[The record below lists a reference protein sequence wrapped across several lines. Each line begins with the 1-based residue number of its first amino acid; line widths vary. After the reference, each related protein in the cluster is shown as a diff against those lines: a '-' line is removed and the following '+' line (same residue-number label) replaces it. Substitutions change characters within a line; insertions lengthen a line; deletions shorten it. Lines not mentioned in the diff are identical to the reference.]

1 MSPLINKFKNWTNT
15 AEHIVF
21 FGGAGV
27 STESGV
33 PDFRSPKGIYAQ
45 EGGAE
50 RYLTCE
56 FMQEQPERFYEF
68 YRKYFMF
75 SDIKP
80 NAAHYVLADMEKEGR
95 LDAVV
100 TQNVDGLH
108 QKAGSKNVLELHGN
122 GQHFYCTSCAKPY
135 TFDDVNA
142 ATGAFYCTKSGCKRI
157 VRPDIVMYG
166 ESLDDAVINASL
178 KAIER
183 ADLLIVGGTSLMV
196 YPAAG
201 LIQCRPYG
209 SKLVLINLDATPYDN
224 VADLVIHEP
233 IGSVFNQLR
242 EAQ

>member
-1 MSPLINKFKNWTNT
+1 MSSSITKFKNWINA

-56 FMQEQPERFYEF
+56 FMHEKPERFYEF

-75 SDIKP
+75 SDIEP
-80 NAAHYVLADMEKEGR
+80 NAAHYALADMEKKGL

-122 GQHFYCTSCAKPY
+122 GQRFYCTSCAQPY

-142 ATGAFYCTKSGCKRI
+142 ATGAFYCAKPGCKGI

-166 ESLDDAVINASL
+166 EPLDDAVINASL
-178 KAIER
+178 IAIER

-201 LIQCRPYG
+201 LIQCRSYS
-209 SKLVLINLDATPYDN
+209 SKLVLINLETTPYDSI
-224 VADLVIHEP
+224 ADLVIHEP

-242 EAQ
+242 NVY

>member
-1 MSPLINKFKNWTNT
+1 
-15 AEHIVF
+15 
-21 FGGAGV
+21 
-27 STESGV
+27 
-33 PDFRSPKGIYAQ
+33 
-45 EGGAE
+45 
-50 RYLTCE
+50 
-56 FMQEQPERFYEF
+56 
-68 YRKYFMF
+68 MF

-80 NAAHYVLADMEKEGR
+80 NAAHYVLADMEKQGR

-122 GQHFYCTSCAKPY
+122 GQRFYCTSCAKPY